1 MQKKSKKLVAFLLS
15 ILVIVSLIPT
25 TGLTVGAA
33 TQPKLAK
40 KSLSVVIG
48 GTAKIK
54 VKNAPKGAKIT
65 YKSAKS
71 SIATVSKQGKV
82 KGIKNGTAKITV
94 TVKKNSKTTNLACK
108 VNVKEPKLSKR
119 NLSVILGKKAKI
131 SIDNEPKKAKFTWKS
146 SNSKVAKVSKTGKV
160 TAKKIGKANI
170 KVAVKTQKKTYN
182 LSCKVSVVKGYTVKF
197 NSNGGSAVASQTV
210 KKNGLSKK
218 PADPVRTGYVFDGW
232 YTDNGTFKN
241 KFKFSTHITKNI
253 TLYAKWKT
261 NIDGVSSGS
270 DNSVSVYAISA
281 LSVDNESNTVK
292 ATVSAPENCALIV
305 RFVEED
311 VYFSDSFKQ
320 SKKYINNGDTFA
332 SHVVAGGSNMM
343 QINAGINYS
352 LPECFVAEA
361 ILIDENQQ
369 PLCEPYSSIENTKR
383 YKEFDSKTVYDF
395 AQDNLVLNFDPAAN
409 DNFGVLA
416 DDVRVLTAE
425 DVVIKDDD
433 GDGFTDRYQIF
444 KPSSTINNNDK
455 IFISDDDGE
464 DYMFKVLAITTEN
477 GYSIVVPAKADDEQ
491 YGFSVED
498 FYKYMKVD
506 MEYNDGETT
515 QTQQPRTIASGARR
529 GINVKSVYEN
539 DSKEVAL
546 TFSPFNFETK
556 HFRATAKCQGK
567 VSASLVIQWDIV
579 IFGKDYLRCDFTFST
594 ETTTDVEVVGKWG
607 NADKN
612 EQLLEKEKE
621 TRELKLGKL
630 RIPFGI
636 IGLDAFAD
644 IKICVEWE
652 ITAGLNAKVVSSTK
666 SGFKYNTIDGYQKI
680 DEKEN
685 DWSVQCLGHAEVKFG
700 PKPSVG
706 VEFLDGALSCGVEC
720 FFGAVIE
727 ADAVVPGPQGGD
739 SIHACHLCIEGNLDL
754 CISVDVVLKYKL
766 TDFFKGTPI
775 DLNIA
780 KINKHLFDFYLSLSN
795 DRNSKFGGEIK
806 AGTGS
811 CENRSYKTT
820 IYAKDSQGRNVS
832 TDIDIYKKDN
842 NQHIKKIG
850 AGSSLYLYSTDYVA
864 KAIIDGVACE
874 KAFKVADSVKV
885 VTISSSGDDSSVNG
899 SVIDVLTGEAIQG
912 ARINVYDN
920 TTLVA
925 NATSDDSGTFSV
937 ALDQGNYMIEVS
949 KSGYITATQYFS
961 ISDGEKKY
969 IEAFKL
975 VKQNSSEIMGGIFG
989 TIKDAMTGDTVSGVD
1004 IKISRGW
1011 GNDTDDNIEYVAEE
1025 NTNSSG
1031 KYSIRKNSVYGVNF
1045 GLDAGN
1051 YTVSISKDGYIP
1063 TSFNIT
1069 IVGGEDME
1077 FNSSITPVGAE
1088 DMYHIVLTWGQDPL
1102 DLDSHLNATC
1112 DDYREHVYF
1121 ADEYGYYSELDVDD
1135 TDSYGPETITIEDI
1149 TKYTGDVMYS
1159 VHDYTNREETNSTAF
1174 STSSATVKV
1183 YRGGQL
1189 LETFHVPTGVRG
1201 NVWNVFYIDSEH
1213 NIHPVNTFEDIYEP
1227 SDVYGSN

>member
-15 ILVIVSLIPT
+15 ILVIFSLIPT

-40 KSLSVVIG
+40 KSVSVVIG

-82 KGIKNGTAKITV
+82 KGIKNGTAKISV
-94 TVKKNSKTTNLACK
+94 TVKKNSKTTKLTCK
-108 VNVKEPKLSKR
+108 VNVKKPKLSKR
-119 NLSVILGKKAKI
+119 NLSVILGKKTQI
-131 SIDNEPKKAKFTWKS
+131 SIDNKPKKAKYTWKS

-170 KVAVKTQKKTYN
+170 KVAVRTQKKTYN
-182 LSCKVSVVKGYTVKF
+182 LYCKVSVVKAYTVKF

-218 PADPVRTGYVFDGW
+218 PANPVRNGYVFEGW
-232 YTDNGTFKN
+232 YTDNTLKK
-241 KFKFSTHITKNI
+241 KFAFSTPITKNI
-253 TLYAKWKT
+253 TLYAKWKARV
-261 NIDGVSSGS
+261 NGVSTGRER
-270 DNSVSVYAISA
+270 SVSVYAISA
-281 LSVDNESNTVK
+281 LSVDDESNTVK
-292 ATVSAPENCALIV
+292 ATVSAPENCALVV

-343 QINAGINYS
+343 QINASINYS

-369 PLCEPYSSIENTKR
+369 ALCEPYSSIENTKR

-395 AQDNLVLNFDPAAN
+395 AQDNLVLNFDPATN

-416 DDVRVLTAE
+416 DDVRVLTAD
-425 DVVIKDDD
+425 DVIIKDVD

-444 KPSSTINNNDK
+444 KPSGTIKVNDK

-464 DYMFKVLAITTEN
+464 DYLFKVLAITTKN
-477 GYSIVVPAKADDEQ
+477 GYSLVVPAKADDEQ
-491 YGFSVED
+491 CGFSMED

-506 MEYNDGETT
+506 MEYNDRETT
-515 QTQQPRTIASGARR
+515 RTKPRIFASGASR

-539 DSKEVAL
+539 VSGEVSLSFNPL
-546 TFSPFNFETK
+546 TFETD
-556 HFRATAKCQGK
+556 HFRATAKCQGE
-567 VSASLVIQWDIV
+567 VSASLVFEWDIV
-579 IFGKDYLRCDFTFST
+579 LFGDDYMRCDFTYST

-612 EQLLEKEKE
+612 EELLEKEKE
-621 TRELKLGKL
+621 TRELKLGKV
-630 RIPFGI
+630 RIPFGVT
-636 IGLDAFAD
+636 GLDAFAD
-644 IKICVEWE
+644 VKICVEWE

-680 DEKEN
+680 DEKDN
-685 DWSVQCLGHAEVKFG
+685 NWTVQCKGHAEVKFG

-706 VEFLDGALSCGVEC
+706 VEFLDGIVSCGVEC

-727 ADAVVPGPQGGD
+727 ADAVVPVAQGGD

-754 CISVDVVLKYKL
+754 CISVDVKLQYKI
-766 TDFFKGTPI
+766 TDHLKGTPI
-775 DLNIA
+775 DCNIV
-780 KINKHLFDFYLSLSN
+780 KFNKHLFDFYLSLSN
-795 DRNSKFGGEIK
+795 DRDSKFGGKIK

-811 CENRSYKTT
+811 CENKCYKTT
-820 IYAKDSQGRNVS
+820 IYAKDLQGQNVS
-832 TDIDIYKKDN
+832 TNIEIYKKEN
-842 NQHIKKIG
+842 NQHIKTIG
-850 AGSSLYLYSTDYVA
+850 SGSSLYLYSTDYVA

-874 KAFKVADSVKV
+874 KAFKVADSVKA
-885 VTISSSGDDSSVNG
+885 VTISSLGDDSSVNG
-899 SVIDVLTGEAIQG
+899 SVIDISTGEAING
-912 ARINVYDN
+912 ARIKVYEN

-925 NATSDDSGTFSV
+925 NAATDVSGTFSV
-937 ALDQGNYMIEVS
+937 ALDQGDYKIEVS

-961 ISDGEKKY
+961 ISGGEKKY

-975 VKQNSSEIMGGIFG
+975 VKRNSSEIMGGIFG
-989 TIKDAMTGDTVSGVD
+989 TIKDAMTGNTVSGVD

-1031 KYSIRKNSVYGVNF
+1031 KYSLRKNSVYGVNF

-1088 DMYHIVLTWGQDPL
+1088 DIYHIVLTWGQYPL
-1102 DLDSHLNATC
+1102 DLDSHLNANYN
-1112 DDYREHVYF
+1112 DYREHVYF
-1121 ADEYGYYSELDVDD
+1121 SEEVGYYSNLDVDD

-1159 VHDYTNREETNSTAF
+1159 VHDYSNRGETDSTAF

-1183 YRGGQL
+1183 YRGGRL

-1213 NIHPVNTFEDIYEP
+1213 NIHPVNTFENEYYP
-1227 SDVYGSN
+1227 KNVYGSN